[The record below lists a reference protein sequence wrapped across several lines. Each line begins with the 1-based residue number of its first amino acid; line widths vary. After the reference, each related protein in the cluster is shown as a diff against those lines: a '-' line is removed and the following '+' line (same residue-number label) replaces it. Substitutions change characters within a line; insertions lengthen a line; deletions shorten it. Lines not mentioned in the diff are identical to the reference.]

1 MIRRWRSTLI
11 FLKQKKDDMNTLWR
25 DTKKMILTKYRLS
38 AYTKGTISQV
48 ERQVQ
53 IQMKRQ
59 LQRSLRVDVT
69 CFERAAW
76 QDCRRR
82 SKKLSEYCIKKVK
95 GDQVRSWKADWI
107 QKLSQP
113 VEGWRKQSQI
123 YWIRRWSKRSFGDLH
138 YIAWRKGDKE
148 TCGKQN
154 TKYRRNSKKFQSP
167 ISWKFDS
174 SYLKT
179 NVERE

>member
-25 DTKKMILTKYRLS
+25 DTKKMILTKYRLL
-38 AYTKGTISQV
+38 AYTKGAINQV

-53 IQMKRQ
+53 IQVKRQ

-76 QDCRRR
+76 QDDRRR
-82 SKKLSEYCIKKVK
+82 LKKLSEYCIKKVK

-107 QKLSQP
+107 QKLSQA
-113 VEGWRKQSQI
+113 VEGWRRESQT
-123 YWIRRWSKRSFGDLH
+123 YSIRRWSRRSFGDLR
-138 YIAWRKGDKE
+138 W
-148 TCGKQN
+148 Q
-154 TKYRRNSKKFQSP
+154 RNL
-167 ISWKFDS
+167 W
-174 SYLKT
+174 
-179 NVERE
+179 